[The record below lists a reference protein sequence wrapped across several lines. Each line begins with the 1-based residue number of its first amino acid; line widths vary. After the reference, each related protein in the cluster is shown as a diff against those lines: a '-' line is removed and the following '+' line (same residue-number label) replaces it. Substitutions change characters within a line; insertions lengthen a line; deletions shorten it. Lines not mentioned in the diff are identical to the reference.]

1 MNSLMDALKETED
14 ARAALAVRDA
24 GHDLDEPSVPI
35 SPRGWLLDP
44 IHATRDDADAGA
56 VPPAAQDVDEPPGP
70 AASRRWLLDP
80 IRATRDDA
88 DSEMTALDLG
98 LALPESASPAGPA
111 RAMVDDVEATGH
123 RPRRA
128 SLDRPDTS
136 APRATTPQAFVP
148 RTLPP
153 RRGVGRAI
161 GVTLSFLSVIGIGA
175 GGGYYFWKTYLVR
188 PALVR
193 LLPLTSAT
201 VLDLTPMHTASA
213 APSVA
218 GESGAGVAI
227 QPEARPRV
235 PAPESPEES
244 RAAAVAGPPV
254 SDGPEEPPAA
264 SVTGISASEGLEELR
279 ATSAASVPSL
289 HGPEDARAV
298 PVAAGSVSEMP
309 DEFRAAADSP
319 AGFAG
324 HPEFAMERA
333 GTEPRPGPGAG
344 IVIRKQVRADH
355 VAASLERAY
364 DAFRAGDVV
373 SAAEAY
379 RAVLGHEPHN
389 RDALIGLA
397 AVAAQA
403 GRWDE
408 AAGHYARV
416 LALHPA
422 DTVAQAALI
431 AIDEQDPARGESRL
445 KALLWSEPR
454 AAHLHFNLGNVYA
467 AQSRWP
473 EAQQSYFDAYRFD
486 NGNADYA
493 YNLAVSLDHL
503 SRRESALDFYREA
516 LALAQ
521 SRPASF
527 HTAAVL
533 ARIRDINP
541 PQDVGFAPARSP
553 SEPDGAA
560 PIVSVR

>member
-1 MNSLMDALKETED
+1 MNPLMDALKETED
-14 ARAALAVRDA
+14 ARPALAVRDA

-136 APRATTPQAFVP
+136 APRATTPQAFDP

-264 SVTGISASEGLEELR
+264 SVTGISASEGLDELR

-289 HGPEDARAV
+289 HGPAEPRPALPLV
-298 PVAAGSVSEMP
+298 EPII
-309 DEFRAAADSP
+309 RAAADSP

-379 RAVLGHEPHN
+379 RAVLVHEPHN

-473 EAQQSYFDAYRFD
+473 EAQQSYFDAHRFD

-527 HTAAVL
+527 DTAAVL

>member
-1 MNSLMDALKETED
+1 MNPLMDALKETED
-14 ARAALAVRDA
+14 ARPALAVRDA

-136 APRATTPQAFVP
+136 APRATTPQAFDP

-289 HGPEDARAV
+289 HGPAEPRPALPLV
-298 PVAAGSVSEMP
+298 EPII
-309 DEFRAAADSP
+309 RAAADSP

-324 HPEFAMERA
+324 HREFAMERA

-408 AAGHYARV
+408 AAGHYARA

-503 SRRESALDFYREA
+503 SRRESALDIYREA

-527 HTAAVL
+527 DTAAVL

>member
-1 MNSLMDALKETED
+1 MNPLMDALKETED
-14 ARAALAVRDA
+14 ARPALAVRDA

-98 LALPESASPAGPA
+98 LARPESASPAGPA

-136 APRATTPQAFVP
+136 APRATTPQAFDP

-289 HGPEDARAV
+289 HGPAEPRPALPLV
-298 PVAAGSVSEMP
+298 EPII
-309 DEFRAAADSP
+309 RAAADSP

-344 IVIRKQVRADH
+344 IVIRKRVRADH

-473 EAQQSYFDAYRFD
+473 EAQQSYFDAHRFD

-527 HTAAVL
+527 DTAAVL

>member
-1 MNSLMDALKETED
+1 MNPLMDALKETED
-14 ARAALAVRDA
+14 ARPALAVRDA

-136 APRATTPQAFVP
+136 APRATTPQAFDP

-264 SVTGISASEGLEELR
+264 SVTGSPPRRGWRSCGQPR
-279 ATSAASVPSL
+279 
-289 HGPEDARAV
+289 R
-298 PVAAGSVSEMP
+298 PVSRLCMGRRMP
-309 DEFRAAADSP
+309 GRFRSP
-319 AGFAG
+319 RDRFRRCRMNSG
-324 HPEFAMERA
+324 
-333 GTEPRPGPGAG
+333 RPPLPGA
-344 IVIRKQVRADH
+344 R
-355 VAASLERAY
+355 
-364 DAFRAGDVV
+364 
-373 SAAEAY
+373 
-379 RAVLGHEPHN
+379 P
-389 RDALIGLA
+389 
-397 AVAAQA
+397 
-403 GRWDE
+403 
-408 AAGHYARV
+408 
-416 LALHPA
+416 
-422 DTVAQAALI
+422 
-431 AIDEQDPARGESRL
+431 
-445 KALLWSEPR
+445 
-454 AAHLHFNLGNVYA
+454 
-467 AQSRWP
+467 
-473 EAQQSYFDAYRFD
+473 
-486 NGNADYA
+486 
-493 YNLAVSLDHL
+493 
-503 SRRESALDFYREA
+503 REA
-516 LALAQ
+516 W
-521 SRPASF
+521 S
-527 HTAAVL
+527 
-533 ARIRDINP
+533 
-541 PQDVGFAPARSP
+541 G
-553 SEPDGAA
+553 
-560 PIVSVR
+560 